1 MLIWKVFPQPI
12 SPMSDSHLSE
22 GRAEFGGADVI
33 GFLNDCTDQI
43 FANILD
49 PHSDLFESN
58 ASIIG
63 ESHAQLRTII
73 ETVQPQ
79 QQELTSSLAAGL
91 DFLLGREDYANDQI
105 DSALYH
111 YQQSLGFWPAALTSF
126 NQNLFADPEIIPASN
141 SLERLGAIL
150 FHIGLS
156 YTRRSQL
163 DSSNQQSHYREAKLY
178 FQRCLEI
185 FELAERQDLVAKFTP
200 KLCIVLQQLQ
210 AWQELQLLAQK
221 ALDLHISYGS
231 HHDIAQDYG
240 FLAEA
245 AMHQSQWS
253 HANQLAEL
261 ALEIQNQSLR
271 DPLHTLSDENPYLLL
286 LAESKHEL
294 KVWQATVNRLE
305 DALNE
310 TNPQEET
317 QTYLQ
322 ILKALHQLYFEQDY
336 YGSATHLKEKKLQ
349 IECKFGIRSFVG
361 VRPLKPQLKPQE
373 LTGKVAPEMISSG
386 RLNEINELVERIESP
401 DHKLIVLHG
410 ESGVGKSS
418 LINAGIVPSLLQKQT
433 TNPQVSIP
441 IALRIYTDWLREPNS
456 DTWNLETV
464 LNRLRKNSENH
475 LSTVLIFDQFEEFFL
490 ICTEANQ
497 RLPFYQFLRDC
508 LALESIS
515 VILSMRTDFL
525 HYLLECDRTT
535 RLEAV
540 IGYEVLSK
548 QVIYELRNFS
558 VDQAKAFIKYQ
569 TQQKSDQFEE
579 ELINQ
584 WVQDLGTRLEEIS
597 PIELQIT
604 GSQLETDGITTLE
617 QYQQFCDHPQLNLV
631 ARFLD
636 EALTDCGFKN
646 ERVALLVL
654 YSLTQENG
662 IRPLKTRAELIA
674 DLDTASSEKI
684 DMVLEVFVEN
694 GLVFL
699 LPDIPEDRYQLSH
712 DYLVSLIRKQ
722 KGERLIAELEL
733 ERNKAQRKLMQEK
746 PDSFVERAIGSM
758 LRWMRVE

>member
-1 MLIWKVFPQPI
+1 
-12 SPMSDSHLSE
+12 MSDSNLSE
-22 GRAEFGGADVI
+22 GRAESGGADVI

-43 FANILD
+43 FAHVLD

-58 ASIIG
+58 ASILG
-63 ESHAQLRTII
+63 ESHPPLRAMI
-73 ETVQPQ
+73 EQVQIQ

-105 DSALYH
+105 DSALAH
-111 YQQSLGFWPAALTSF
+111 YQHSLSFWPNALTCF
-126 NQNLFADPEIIPASN
+126 DQNLFADPEIIPPSN
-141 SLERLGAIL
+141 SLERLGAVL
-150 FHIGLS
+150 FHVGLS
-156 YTRRSQL
+156 YTRRGQF
-163 DSSNQQSHYREAKLY
+163 DSSNQQLHYREAKTY
-178 FQRCLEI
+178 FQRCLDI
-185 FELAERQDLVAKFTP
+185 LELAERWDLVAKFIP
-200 KLCIVLQQLQ
+200 KFCQVLQQLQ
-210 AWQELQLLAQK
+210 AWEALQATAQK

-305 DALNE
+305 DALSQ
-310 TNPQEET
+310 TNPQQET
-317 QTYLQ
+317 KTYLQ
-322 ILKALHQLYFEQDY
+322 ILKALHQLYFDRDY
-336 YGSATHLKEKKLQ
+336 YGSAAHIKEKKLQ
-349 IECKFGIRSFVG
+349 VEYQFGLRAFVG
-361 VRPLKPQLKPQE
+361 LRLLKQQFKPQE
-373 LTGKVAPEMISSG
+373 VCGQVAAEMNASG
-386 RLNEINELVERIESP
+386 RLHEINELVERIENP
-401 DHKLIVLHG
+401 DQKLIVLHG

-418 LINAGIVPSLLQKQT
+418 LIQAGIIPTLLQKQA

-441 IALRIYTDWLREPNS
+441 ITLRIYTDWLREPNPE
-456 DTWNLETV
+456 TWNLATV

-490 ICTEANQ
+490 VCTEPNQ
-497 RLPFYQFLRDC
+497 RLPFYQFLHDC
-508 LALESIS
+508 LSLKSIS

-525 HYLLECDRTT
+525 HYLLECDRMT

-548 QVIYELRNFS
+548 QVLYELRNFS
-558 VDQAKAFIKYQ
+558 VDQTKAFIKHQ
-569 TQQKSDQFEE
+569 TQHKPFQFDE
-579 ELINQ
+579 ELITQ
-584 WVQDLGTRLEEIS
+584 WVQDLATRLGEIS

-604 GSQLETDGITTLE
+604 GSQLQTDGITTLE

-636 EALTDCGFKN
+636 EALADCGFKN

-662 IRPLKTRAELIA
+662 TRPLKTRAEIIG
-674 DLDTASSEKI
+674 DLDTASPEKI
-684 DMVLEVFVEN
+684 DMILEVFVEN
-694 GLVFL
+694 GLVLL
-699 LPDIPEDRYQLSH
+699 LPDIPEDRYQIAH
-712 DYLVSLIRKQ
+712 DYLVSLIRQQ

>member
-1 MLIWKVFPQPI
+1 
-12 SPMSDSHLSE
+12 MSDSHLSE
-22 GRAEFGGADVI
+22 GRAESGGADVI

-43 FANILD
+43 FANVLD

-58 ASIIG
+58 ATILG
-63 ESHAQLRTII
+63 ESHPPLRAII
-73 ETVQPQ
+73 EQVQIQ

-91 DFLLGREDYANDQI
+91 DFILGREDYANDQI
-105 DSALYH
+105 ESALAH
-111 YQQSLGFWPAALTSF
+111 YQRSLSFWPHALTSF
-126 NQNLFADPEIIPASN
+126 EQNLFADPSVIPPAN

-150 FHIGLS
+150 FHVGLS
-156 YTRRSQL
+156 YYRRSQL
-163 DSSNQQSHYREAKLY
+163 DSSNQQRHNQDAKTYLK
-178 FQRCLEI
+178 QCLDI
-185 FELAERQDLVAKFTP
+185 FELAQRRDLVAKFIP
-200 KLCIVLQQLQ
+200 KLCIVLQQLK
-210 AWQELQLLAQK
+210 AWEELQTQAQK

-271 DPLHTLSDENPYLLL
+271 DPLQSLSDENPYLLL

-305 DALNE
+305 DALNQ
-310 TNPQEET
+310 TNPYEET
-317 QTYLQ
+317 KTYLQ

-336 YGSATHLKEKKLQ
+336 YGSATHIKEKRFQTEYQL
-349 IECKFGIRSFVG
+349 GLRSFVG
-361 VRPLKPQLKPQE
+361 FRPLKQQFKPQE
-373 LTGKVAPEMISSG
+373 SSGQVAPEMIASG

-418 LINAGIVPSLLQKQT
+418 LINAGIIPTLLQKQAT
-433 TNPQVSIP
+433 YPEVSVP
-441 IALRIYTDWLREPNS
+441 ITLRIYTDWLREPNPE
-456 DTWNLETV
+456 TWNLGTV

-490 ICTEANQ
+490 ICTEPNQ
-497 RLPFYQFLRDC
+497 RLPFYQFLHDC
-508 LALESIS
+508 LSLKWIS

-525 HYLLECDRTT
+525 HYLLECDRTS

-548 QVIYELRNFS
+548 QVLYELRNFS
-558 VDQAKAFIKYQ
+558 ADQAKAFIKHQ
-569 TQQKSDQFEE
+569 TQHKPTQFDE
-579 ELINQ
+579 ELINH
-584 WVQDLGTRLEEIS
+584 WIEDLGTRLGEIR

-604 GSQLETDGITTLE
+604 GSQLQTDGITTLE
-617 QYQQFCDHPQLNLV
+617 QYQQFCDHPQLNLI

-636 EALTDCGFKN
+636 EALADCGFKN

-674 DLDTASSEKI
+674 DLDMTSPEKI

-694 GLVFL
+694 GLVLL
-699 LPDIPEDRYQLSH
+699 LPDIPEDRYQLAH
-712 DYLVSLIRKQ
+712 DYLVSLIRQQ